1 MPIAFDSGS
10 VTTGPISVPFLI
22 SFGLGLSAVRSG
34 KNEDDSFGL
43 IALCSA
49 GPILAVM
56 ILSLFLKPSDSVVIE
71 SVAQSTSVFGDLG
84 HAMLGYLGDV
94 ALILLPIIVIFVLFQ
109 IFAFKFPK
117 QKVLK
122 MFMGFAY
129 TFVGITLFLT
139 GVECGYS
146 KMGTAI
152 GEFLGGLDFN
162 WIAIPIGFG
171 LGACAILA
179 EPALQVLK
187 KQVEDITGGV
197 LKQRVIVWVVCIGVA
212 CSVAMAVMQSMYNF
226 SLLYILVPVYLLA
239 VALGFFN
246 SKLFTAVAFDSGG
259 VATGAMAVSFTLPMV
274 IGLSAEGASGF
285 GTIAL
290 IAAFPILSMQIL
302 GFIYKLVLIKA
313 EKELVKSKVKR
324 FEIVEFDWDNTQLSK
339 TKKTTK
345 KVTVKKENVKGGI
358 R

>member
-1 MPIAFDSGS
+1 M
-10 VTTGPISVPFLI
+10 
-22 SFGLGLSAVRSG
+22 
-34 KNEDDSFGL
+34 
-43 IALCSA
+43 
-49 GPILAVM
+49 
-56 ILSLFLKPSDSVVIE
+56 
-71 SVAQSTSVFGDLG
+71 
-84 HAMLGYLGDV
+84 
-94 ALILLPIIVIFVLFQ
+94 
-109 IFAFKFPK
+109 
-117 QKVLK
+117 
-122 MFMGFAY
+122 
-129 TFVGITLFLT
+129 
-139 GVECGYS
+139 
-146 KMGTAI
+146 
-152 GEFLGGLDFN
+152 
-162 WIAIPIGFG
+162 
-171 LGACAILA
+171 
-179 EPALQVLK
+179 
-187 KQVEDITGGV
+187 
-197 LKQRVIVWVVCIGVA
+197 
-212 CSVAMAVMQSMYNF
+212 
-226 SLLYILVPVYLLA
+226 LA